1 MARDQVTAP
10 TSPPPSPLVAPD
22 EEGGWRRPSPRLRG
36 LRRVQLVACAIPA
49 LVVALALPAG
59 IGMPALAGGLG
70 AAVVLLA
77 GGSDVLIG
85 RRVAAWGFTERA
97 DDLLVR
103 RGVMFRRLTVI
114 PYGRMQFVDVTVG
127 PFERMFGLATVK
139 LHTAAAATD
148 ARIPGL
154 EQADAAALRDRLSAL
169 GESNL
174 AGL

>member
-1 MARDQVTAP
+1 M
-10 TSPPPSPLVAPD
+10 
-22 EEGGWRRPSPRLRG
+22 
-36 LRRVQLVACAIPA
+36 
-49 LVVALALPAG
+49 VALALPATG
-59 IGMPALAGGLG
+59 GMPELAGSLG
-70 AAVVLLA
+70 GAVVLLA
-77 GGSDVLIG
+77 AGSDVLIG

-154 EQADAAALRDRLSAL
+154 EQADAAALRDHLSAL

>member
-1 MARDQVTAP
+1 M
-10 TSPPPSPLVAPD
+10 
-22 EEGGWRRPSPRLRG
+22 
-36 LRRVQLVACAIPA
+36 QLVACAIPA